1 MEAASVPAARP
12 ETRSRRTPPSLKL
25 GIAAFVAYA
34 FTFVVVDLIFGV
46 DYDTL
51 VDSADN
57 ALKGILIPVVIACLV
72 AALICTRWGW
82 WGPVMRERRILPGW
96 TLIVPALMA
105 TAVIGGLIG
114 ADWDRDTDL
123 VLIVVIGTLFVGFG
137 EEIASRGLL
146 LIGAR
151 GERSEVQVWLI
162 TSVLFGLL
170 HGLNIIL
177 GQAVDLTIKQIIF
190 AFLFGSALYVVRRS
204 TGLLVAGMLL
214 HALWDMSTFLNTSPV
229 EAVDRVPAGASF
241 QGIVSWVVLI
251 ATAVVL
257 ATMFSKN
264 GRERGLAESPDPA

>member
-1 MEAASVPAARP
+1 M
-12 ETRSRRTPPSLKL
+12 
-25 GIAAFVAYA
+25 
-34 FTFVVVDLIFGV
+34 VVDLIFGV

-57 ALKGILIPVVIACLV
+57 ALKGILIPVAIASLV

-82 WGPVMRERRILPGW
+82 WGPVMREQRILPRW

-105 TAVIGGLIG
+105 IAVIGGLIG

-146 LIGAR
+146 LVGAR

-204 TGLLVAGMLL
+204 TGLLVVGMLL
-214 HALWDMSTFLNTSPV
+214 HGLWDMSTFLNTSPV
-229 EAVDRVPAGASF
+229 EAIDRSRRRQLPGDLQLDRADRDRRRPG
-241 QGIVSWVVLI
+241 QGVRQEGPGERPRGDARPGVV
-251 ATAVVL
+251 
-257 ATMFSKN
+257 
-264 GRERGLAESPDPA
+264 GDPAPARVRRSRESRNR